1 MAKANTKNKVKIKNS
16 TFTWECTNAKGQTIK
31 GESTAASADVV
42 KAELRKQGLTPKKGK
57 IKKKNSGLF
66 SAKEKPI
73 TTKDIAVFSRQLATM
88 MKAGVPMVQAF
99 DIVGQ
104 GHSNPSMGKLIMQI
118 KVDIEAGGTL
128 ANALSNHPA
137 YFDDLFVSLV
147 DAGEQSG
154 ALETLLDKVATYK
167 EKSEALKSKIKKA
180 MTYPI
185 SVLVV
190 AVVVSAILLIFVV
203 PTFAEMFAGFGAE
216 LPAFTLF
223 VVGLSDILVDNVWLF
238 IAVIVAAV
246 YSFKQAKI
254 RSKAFRDWL
263 DRLALR
269 LPAVGILTTNA
280 AIARFARTLSTMFAA
295 GVPLVEAMDSVAGA
309 AGNSVYQKAILQV
322 RDDISSGTTLQVS
335 LASNKELFPNM
346 LIQMVGIGEESG
358 ALDEMLD
365 KVAEYYEEAVDDAVD
380 NLTAMM
386 EPLIM
391 SFLAVV
397 IGGLVIAM
405 YLPVFKMGEVV

>member
-1 MAKANTKNKVKIKNS
+1 MAKAKKIKK
-16 TFTWECTNAKGQTIK
+16 FTYNYECTNNKGGVIK
-31 GESTAASADVV
+31 GSMTAVSVDVV

-57 IKKKNSGLF
+57 IKKQSSGLF
-66 SAKEKPI
+66 SPRQQAI
-73 TTKDIAVFSRQLATM
+73 TTKDIAVFARQLATM
-88 MKAGVPMVQAF
+88 LKAGVPMVQAF

-104 GHSNPSMGKLIMQI
+104 GHSNPTMAKLIMDI
-118 KVDIEAGGTL
+118 KGEIEAGGTL
-128 ANALSNHPA
+128 ASGLAQHPA
-137 YFDDLFVSLV
+137 HFDDLFVSLV

-154 ALETLLDKVATYK
+154 ALETLLEKVATYK
-167 EKSEALKSKIKKA
+167 EKSEALKNKIKKA

-185 SVLVV
+185 SVLVI
-190 AVVVSAILLIFVV
+190 AVIVSAILLIFVV
-203 PTFAEMFAGFGAE
+203 PTFADMFEGFGAE

-223 VVGLSDILVDNVWLF
+223 VVGLSDTLVDNIWLF
-238 IAVIVAAV
+238 IGVIIAVI
-246 YSFKQAKI
+246 YGFKQAKI
-254 RSKAFRDWL
+254 RSKAFRDSL
-263 DRLALR
+263 DKLALR
-269 LPAVGILTTNA
+269 LPAVGVLTTNA

-295 GVPLVEAMDSVAGA
+295 GVPLVEAMVSVAGA
-309 AGNSVYQKAILQV
+309 SGNSVYHKAIMQV
-322 RDDISSGTTLQVS
+322 RDDISAGTTLQAS
-335 LASNKELFPNM
+335 LSQNKKLFPNM

-380 NLTAMM
+380 NLTAML

-405 YLPVFKMGEVV
+405 YLPIFKMGEVV

>member
-1 MAKANTKNKVKIKNS
+1 MAKAKVKNA
-16 TFTWECTNAKGQTIK
+16 TFTWECTNKKGQTVK
-31 GESTAASADVV
+31 GEMVAVSADVV
-42 KAELRKQGLTPKKGK
+42 RTELRKRGLTPKKGK
-57 IKKKNSGLF
+57 IKKKGGGFLTLT
-66 SAKEKPI
+66 KDKPI
-73 TTKDIAVFSRQLATM
+73 TTRDIAVFSRQLATM

-104 GHSNPSMGKLIMQI
+104 GHSNPSMGKLIGQI
-118 KVDIEAGGTL
+118 KNDVEAGGTL
-128 ANALSNHPA
+128 ANALSQHPA
-137 YFDDLFVSLV
+137 YFDDLFVNLV

-154 ALETLLDKVATYK
+154 ALETLLDKIATYK
-167 EKSEALKSKIKKA
+167 EKTEALRAKIKKA

-185 SVLVV
+185 IVLVV

-203 PTFAEMFAGFGAE
+203 PTFADMFKEFGAE

-223 VVGLSDILVDNVWLF
+223 VVGLSDMLVANVWYVIGAI
-238 IAVIVAAV
+238 IAVV
-246 YSFKQAKI
+246 FGFREAKI
-254 RSKAFRDWL
+254 RSRGFREFL
-263 DRLALR
+263 DRLVLK
-269 LPAVGILTTNA
+269 LPAFGLLATNS

-295 GVPLVEAMDSVAGA
+295 GVPLVEAMNSVAGA
-309 AGNSVYQKAILQV
+309 AGNSVYQKAIMAI
-322 RDDISSGTTLQVS
+322 RDDIAAGTTLQAA
-335 LASNKELFPNM
+335 LAQRKDLFPNM

-365 KVAEYYEEAVDDAVD
+365 KVADYYEEAVDDAVD

-386 EPLIM
+386 EPMIM

-405 YLPVFKMGEVV
+405 YLPIFKMGEVV